1 MEAVA
6 AVAVRTALPANV
18 TPFRARSALRDVSR
32 AAPAPSTRDIRD
44 STPSLRRDADELANL
59 DEIVTA
65 RMRVSRGETLYR
77 SGGRF
82 AGLYMIRLGSF
93 KTVLLTDDGAEQ
105 VAGYHMP
112 GEILGTDGIGSGL
125 HDSEAV
131 ALEDSEVWVISFDRL
146 QTLARGRME
155 VQENFH
161 RILSREIVRERKI
174 MMMLGTMSAEQRL
187 AAFLIDLSERYRA
200 RGYSSSEFVLRM
212 TREEIGSFLG
222 LKLETVSRL
231 FSRFQREA
239 LLQVQGR
246 LVKLLDVIALRG
258 LLEHAS

>member
-1 MEAVA
+1 MEAAA
-6 AVAVRTALPANV
+6 AVALQTAIPSNV
-18 TPFRARSALRDVSR
+18 SPFRAKRVLRDVSFNTS
-32 AAPAPSTRDIRD
+32 AVSTGR
-44 STPSLRRDADELANL
+44 LRELKWSATANPDDL
-59 DEIVTA
+59 SDLEGIVTA
-65 RMRVSRGETLYR
+65 RIRVVKGEVLYR

-82 AGLYMIRLGSF
+82 TGLYAIRTGSF
-93 KTVLLTDDGAEQ
+93 KTVLLADDGCEQ
-105 VAGYHMP
+105 VAGYHMA
-112 GEILGTDGIGSGL
+112 GEILGTDGISAGL

-131 ALEDSEVWVISFDRL
+131 ALEDSEVCAISFDRL
-146 QTLARGRME
+146 QMLARDQE
-155 VQENFH
+155 AVQEKLH
-161 RILSREIVRERKI
+161 RVLAREIVRERKV

-212 TREEIGSFLG
+212 TREEIGSYLG

-246 LVKLLDVIALRG
+246 LVKLLDLIALRE
-258 LLEHAS
+258 LLGHAS

>member
-6 AVAVRTALPANV
+6 AVVARTALPANV
-18 TPFRARSALRDVSR
+18 MPFRARGALRDVSL
-32 AAPAPSTRDIRD
+32 AAPAYSTCDNRH
-44 STPSLRRDADELANL
+44 STPSLGRDAEELASL

-65 RMRVSRGETLYR
+65 RMRVSKGEMLYR
-77 SGGRF
+77 SGSRF
-82 AGLYMIRLGSF
+82 TGLYMIRLGSF
-93 KTVLLTDDGAEQ
+93 KTVLLSDDGVEQ

-112 GEILGTDGIGSGL
+112 GEILGTDGIGTRQY
-125 HDSEAV
+125 DSEAV
-131 ALEDSEVWVISFDRL
+131 ALEDSEVWAISFDRL
-146 QTLARGRME
+146 QTLARDRIS

-161 RILSREIVRERKI
+161 RVLSREIVRERKV

-187 AAFLIDLSERYRA
+187 AAFLLDLSERYRE

-246 LVKLLDVIALRG
+246 LVKLLDLMSLKE
-258 LLEHAS
+258 LLEHSA

>member
-6 AVAVRTALPANV
+6 AVARTALPANV

-32 AAPAPSTRDIRD
+32 TAPAQSIRD
-44 STPSLRRDADELANL
+44 NRHSFPSLGRDAEELANL

-65 RMRVSRGETLYR
+65 RVRVSRGETVYR
-77 SGGRF
+77 AGGRF
-82 AGLYMIRLGSF
+82 AGLYLIRLGSF
-93 KTVLLTDDGAEQ
+93 KTVLLTDDGIEQ

-112 GEILGTDGIGSGL
+112 GEILGTDGIGTGL
-125 HDSEAV
+125 YDSEAV
-131 ALEDSEVWVISFDRL
+131 ALEDSEVWAISFDRL
-146 QTLARGRME
+146 QTVARDRIE
-155 VQENFH
+155 VQQNLH
-161 RILSREIVRERKI
+161 RVLSREIVRERKI

-187 AAFLIDLSERYRA
+187 AAFLLDLSERYRE

-231 FSRFQREA
+231 LSRFQREA

-246 LVKLLDVIALRG
+246 LVKLLDLMSLKE
-258 LLEHAS
+258 LLEHSA

>member
-6 AVAVRTALPANV
+6 AVAARTALPANV
-18 TPFRARSALRDVSR
+18 MPFRARSVLRDVSR
-32 AAPAPSTRDIRD
+32 AAPACSTRNNRD
-44 STPSLRRDADELANL
+44 SIASLGSDADELANL

-65 RMRVSRGETLYR
+65 RTRVAKGETLYR

-82 AGLYMIRLGSF
+82 AGLYMIRLGTF
-93 KTVLLTDDGAEQ
+93 KTVLLADDGVEQ

-112 GEILGTDGIGSGL
+112 GEILGTDGIGTGL

-131 ALEDSEVWVISFDRL
+131 ALEDSEVWTISFDRL
-146 QTLARGRME
+146 QTLACDRMA
-155 VQENFH
+155 VQQIFH
-161 RILSREIVRERKI
+161 RVLSREIVRERKI

-212 TREEIGSFLG
+212 TREEIGSYLG

-246 LVKLLDVIALRG
+246 LVKLLDLVSIKE
-258 LLEHAS
+258 LLEHSA